1 MVWYLAAVSVLTFFV
16 CVELFLFA
24 NDLVRL
30 EFQLLPHGDCVYT
43 ILAHCSTVDYSS
55 DVPFYGTVRT

>member
-1 MVWYLAAVSVLTFFV
+1 
-16 CVELFLFA
+16 VELFLFA